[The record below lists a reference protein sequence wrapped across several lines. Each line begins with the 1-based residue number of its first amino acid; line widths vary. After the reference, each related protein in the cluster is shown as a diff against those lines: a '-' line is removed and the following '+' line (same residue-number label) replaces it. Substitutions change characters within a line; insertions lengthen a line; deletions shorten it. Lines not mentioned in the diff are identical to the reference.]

1 VVVVLHRWY
10 HAPAVAPM
18 GDRISLPVS
27 RRVCREQ
34 SEPALEH
41 IDQGG
46 AGAMYAVIKTGGKQ
60 YRVAQGDVIEV
71 ERLKNTEGTATFTPI
86 LVVGDD
92 GQTTYGT
99 KDLKPYT
106 VTAKVLG
113 EAKGDKVTS
122 FKFKNKTGSASKSG
136 HRQLHSL
143 IEIVSI
149 ATAAA
154 PASAPAPA
162 PAAEPEPAPAP
173 TPTETAT
180 ESAAP
185 AEGGAEAGPS

>member
-1 VVVVLHRWY
+1 
-10 HAPAVAPM
+10 
-18 GDRISLPVS
+18 
-27 RRVCREQ
+27 
-34 SEPALEH
+34 
-41 IDQGG
+41 
-46 AGAMYAVIKTGGKQ
+46 MYAVIKTGGKQ

-71 ERLKNTEGTATFTPI
+71 EYLKNAEGTATFTPI

-92 GQTTYGT
+92 GHTTIGA

-122 FKFKNKTGSASKSG
+122 FKYRNKTGYASKSG

-149 ATAAA
+149 GTAGDT
-154 PASAPAPA
+154 PAPA
-162 PAAEPEPAPAP
+162 PAAASPPAPAAS
-173 TPTETAT
+173 ETAPP
-180 ESAAP
+180 AP
-185 AEGGAEAGPS
+185 GDGDAGTT